1 MLYFSTV
8 SPILKKS
15 LQILM
20 SSEVFNPFVLVGG
33 TAISLQLGH
42 RISID
47 IDLFTDSEYGSI
59 DFKVLEK
66 KLRSKFPYVNFS
78 SEITALGKSYFIG
91 QTANECVKVDIFYS
105 DPFIQKLIL
114 KENIRIASLEDLTAM
129 KVEVIQ
135 NGGRKK
141 DFWDLHE
148 LLEHFSPEEMIL
160 LHKKRY
166 PFSHDRNLILKN
178 FINFEIADYDLDV
191 ICLKGK
197 YWDLIKSD
205 FEQIFNDYK

>member
-8 SPILKKS
+8 SLILKKT

-20 SSEVFNPFVLVGG
+20 SSEEFKPFILVGG

-42 RISID
+42 RISVD

-59 DFKVLEK
+59 DFKILEK
-66 KLRSKFPYVNFS
+66 KLQINFPYVNFS
-78 SEITALGKSYFIG
+78 SETTAFGKSFFIG
-91 QTANECVKVDIFYS
+91 QNANECVKLDVFYS

-114 KENIRIASLEDLTAM
+114 KENIRIASLEDLNAM

-160 LHKKRY
+160 LHEKRY
-166 PFSHDRNLILKN
+166 PYSHDRNLILKN

-205 FEQIFNDYK
+205 FVQIFKDYK